1 MNWRKGFFRI
11 SVVGSLLWIAYGV
24 LTHFISYGS
33 NAFLAL
39 TDLYIVAPILVFAV
53 IIFISINLIGA
64 FMPWVTS
71 GFIDDDR

>member
-11 SVVGSLLWIAYGV
+11 SIVGSLLWVACGF

-39 TDLYIVAPILVFAV
+39 TDLNIIAPILIFSV

-64 FMPWVTS
+64 FMPWVMS
-71 GFIDDDR
+71 GFTDNDK